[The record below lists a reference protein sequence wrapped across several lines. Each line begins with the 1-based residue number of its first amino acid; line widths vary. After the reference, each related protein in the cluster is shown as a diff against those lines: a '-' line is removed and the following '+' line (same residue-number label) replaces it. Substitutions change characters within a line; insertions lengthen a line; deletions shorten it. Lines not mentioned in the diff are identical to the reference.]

1 MRTISIYTGIEQ
13 YVRKWNETGMIKILM
28 VEDDEMVCRSFQV
41 AIHNNAAFSLAG
53 KTGSQSEA
61 MQMLLS
67 MKVDVMLLDLELE
80 EGDGMHLLEE
90 MRAKLDRLPEIITV
104 TNTSSESVLSCVR
117 ELGSDFV
124 YQKHNGAY
132 SPENVLEIIQM
143 TFPYYKNKTS
153 DHTQVLAAEYS
164 MEKEREY
171 QRVYIRKELEK
182 IGFTTQ
188 KRGTYFLAEAISIG
202 MENKERRKLQITN
215 DIYPV
220 VAERNGVSIGG
231 VEKSIR
237 DAIEYTWKEADMKKL
252 ILYYPYTWS
261 EQIGRPT
268 NAEFVSNMIEH
279 LELK

>member
-1 MRTISIYTGIEQ
+1 
-13 YVRKWNETGMIKILM
+13 M

-41 AIHNNAAFSLAG
+41 AIRNNTAFSLVG
-53 KTGSQSEA
+53 KTGSQKEA

-67 MKVDVMLLDLELE
+67 LNVDVMLLDLELD

-90 MRAKLDRLPEIITV
+90 MRAKLERLPEIITV

-143 TFPYYKNKTS
+143 TFPYYQNKTA
-153 DHTQVLAAEYS
+153 DQTQVLAAEYS

-171 QRVYIRKELEK
+171 QRVYIRRELEK
-182 IGFTTQ
+182 MGFTAQ
-188 KRGTYFLAEAISIG
+188 KRGTYFLADAICMG
-202 MENKERRKLQITN
+202 LENKEHRKLQITN

-220 VAERNGVSIGG
+220 VAEQNGVSIGG

-237 DAIEYTWKEADMKKL
+237 DAIEHAWRDANL
-252 ILYYPYTWS
+252 ANLVRYYPFTWS
-261 EQIGRPT
+261 EEIGRPT
-268 NAEFVSNMIEH
+268 NAEFVSNMVERF
-279 LELK
+279 ELK